1 MDIKKILSEATSA
14 LGVSGQEKCVAE
26 YFAGQFAPFVDEVTV
41 DSMHNVIAHKKG
53 AGPKS
58 ENAPKVL
65 LCAHLDEIALMVVG
79 IEDDGCVR
87 FSSVGGVDPRI
98 LPGSRVWVH
107 GRSPAGGQESKLFGT
122 IGALPPHLMSAE
134 DRAGNYKMDKLHIDL
149 GMSAEKVRQLV
160 RIGDLVT
167 FNTPFTELAN
177 GQVAAKSLDDRACVA
192 IMLRAAERLQKMY
205 CEADVYFVC
214 SAQEEVGGRGAQT
227 AAFAVEPDL
236 AVVLDVDFALT
247 PGCGPDV
254 AQPLDAPVVT
264 HGPFVQ
270 PRLNKRLMDCA
281 RAHHVKLSQ
290 NVASRSTGTDADEIG
305 VSRAGVPTVLLS
317 LPEKYMHTSVETISL
332 DTLEEA
338 ARLLA
343 HFVSELDA
351 SWEDDLWI

>member
-1 MDIKKILSEATSA
+1 MDIKKLLSEVTAIQ
-14 LGVSGQEKCVAE
+14 GVSGQEGNVAGYLAE
-26 YFAGQFAPFVDEVTV
+26 QFRPLVDEVTV
-41 DSMHNVIAHKKG
+41 DKMYSVIAHKKG
-53 AGPKS
+53 AGPK
-58 ENAPKVL
+58 VM
-65 LCAHLDEIALMVVG
+65 LCAHLDEIALMVSK

-87 FSSVGGVDPRI
+87 ITSVGGVDPRI

-107 GRSPAGGQESKLFGT
+107 GREKLFGT

-134 DRAGNYKMDKLHIDL
+134 DRNNNYKMDKLHVDL
-149 GMSAEKVRQLV
+149 GMSAEKVRELV
-160 RIGDLVT
+160 HIGDLVT

-177 GQVAAKSLDDRACVA
+177 GQVASKTLDDRACVA
-192 IMLRAAERLQKMY
+192 ILLRAAERLQRMA
-205 CEADVYFVC
+205 CDADVYFVC
-214 SAQEEVGGRGAQT
+214 SAQEEVGGKGAQT
-227 AAFAVEPDL
+227 AAFAIAPDL

-254 AQPLDAPVVT
+254 ASPLDAMVVT

-270 PRLNKRLMDCA
+270 PKLNKRLMDCA
-281 RAHHVKLSQ
+281 AAHHVKLSQ
-290 NVASRSTGTDADEIG
+290 NVAGRSTGTDADEIG
-305 VSRAGVPTVLLS
+305 ASRAGVPTVLLS

-332 DTLEEA
+332 DTLEEG

>member
-1 MDIKKILSEATSA
+1 MDIKKILSEATST
-14 LGVSGQEKCVAE
+14 LGVSGQEECVAA
-26 YFAGQFAPFVDEVTV
+26 YFAKQFRPFVDEVRV
-41 DSMHNVIAHKKG
+41 DSMFNVIAHRKG
-53 AGPKS
+53 NGPK
-58 ENAPKVL
+58 VM
-65 LCAHLDEIALMVVG
+65 LCAHLDEIALMVNK

-107 GRSPAGGQESKLFGT
+107 GREKLFGT

-134 DRAGNYKMDKLHIDL
+134 DRSNNYKMDKLHIDL
-149 GMSAEKVRQLV
+149 GMSAEKVRELV
-160 RIGDLVT
+160 RVGDLVT
-167 FNTPFTELAN
+167 FNTPLTELAN
-177 GQVAAKSLDDRACVA
+177 DQVAAKSLDDRACVA

-214 SAQEEVGGRGAQT
+214 SAQEEVGGRGAET

-254 AQPLDAPVVT
+254 ANPLDAMVVT

-270 PRLNKRLMDCA
+270 PKVNKRLLDCA
-281 RAHHVKLSQ
+281 QAHHVKLSQ
-290 NVASRSTGTDADEIG
+290 NVASRGTGTDADEIG

-332 DTLEEA
+332 DTLEEG

-343 HFVSELDA
+343 HFISELDA

>member
-1 MDIKKILSEATSA
+1 MDIKKILSEATST
-14 LGVSGQEKCVAE
+14 LGVSGQEECVAA
-26 YFAGQFAPFVDEVTV
+26 YFAEQFRPFVDEVRV
-41 DSMHNVIAHKKG
+41 DSMFNVIAHKKG
-53 AGPKS
+53 NGPK
-58 ENAPKVL
+58 VM
-65 LCAHLDEIALMVVG
+65 LCAHLDEIALMVNK

-107 GRSPAGGQESKLFGT
+107 GREKLFGT

-134 DRAGNYKMDKLHIDL
+134 DRSNNYKMDKLHIDL
-149 GMSAEKVRQLV
+149 GMSAEKVRELV
-160 RIGDLVT
+160 RVGDLVT
-167 FNTPFTELAN
+167 FNTPLTELAN
-177 GQVAAKSLDDRACVA
+177 DQVAAKSLDDRACVA

-214 SAQEEVGGRGAQT
+214 SAQEEVGGRGAET

-254 AQPLDAPVVT
+254 ANPLDAMVVT

-270 PRLNKRLMDCA
+270 PKVNKRLLDCA
-281 RAHHVKLSQ
+281 QAHHVKLSQ
-290 NVASRSTGTDADEIG
+290 NVASRGTGTDADEIG

-332 DTLEEA
+332 DTLEEG

-343 HFVSELDA
+343 HFISELDA
-351 SWEDDLWI
+351 SWEDELWI

>member
-1 MDIKKILSEATSA
+1 MDIKKILSEATST
-14 LGVSGQEKCVAE
+14 LGVSGQEECAAA
-26 YFAGQFAPFVDEVTV
+26 YFAEQFRPYVDEVTV
-41 DSMHNVIAHKKG
+41 DSMFNVVAHKKG
-53 AGPKS
+53 SGPKIM
-58 ENAPKVL
+58 
-65 LCAHLDEIALMVVG
+65 LCAHLDEIALMVNH

-98 LPGSRVWVH
+98 LPASRVWVH
-107 GRSPAGGQESKLFGT
+107 GRNGKLFGT
-122 IGALPPHLMSAE
+122 IGALPPHLMNAE
-134 DRAGNYKMDKLHIDL
+134 DRANNYKMENLHIDL
-149 GMSAEKVRQLV
+149 GMCAESVRAQV
-160 RIGDLVT
+160 RVGDLVT

-177 GQVAAKSLDDRACVA
+177 GQVAAKSLDDRGCVA
-192 IMLRAAERLQKMY
+192 IMLRAAERLQRMA

-214 SAQEEVGGRGAQT
+214 SSQEEVGGRGART

-247 PGCGPDV
+247 PGCSPDV
-254 AQPLDAPVVT
+254 ALPLDAPIVT
-264 HGPFVQ
+264 HGPFIQ
-270 PRLNKRLMDCA
+270 PKLNKRLIDCA
-281 RAHHVKLSQ
+281 KAHHVKLNQ
-290 NVASRSTGTDADEIG
+290 NVASRSTGTDADDIG
-305 VSRAGVPTVLLS
+305 NSRAGVPTVLLS